1 MGQLSL
7 SLIREVS
14 KSGTSF
20 PEANLVIVMS
30 SVLRQWQCPF
40 FVANNYIYMVISSLL
55 CYYSGVGFVFLPVF
69 RHNYT
74 FALSKRHRGFV
85 VRQSVGF
92 RSK

>member
-40 FVANNYIYMVISSLL
+40 FCRKQLHLHGNLFATLL
-55 CYYSGVGFVFLPVF
+55 LFRCRFRLPVF